1 MPQSYWLVK
10 TEPSEFSFDDLLRD
24 GVTVWD
30 GVRNHQAKKNLMAM
44 AIGDWVLLY
53 HSVTEKAVVGLAKV
67 SKAAYA
73 DPTDNP
79 DERWQVVEI
88 EPVKPFHTR
97 VTLAMIKATA
107 TLAEIPL
114 IRQSRLSVMP
124 LSARD
129 FDTLLALAETTL
141 PS

>member
-1 MPQSYWLVK
+1 MQQKYWLVK

-44 AIGDWVLLY
+44 AIDDWVLVY
-53 HSVTEKAVVGLAKV
+53 HSVSEKAVAGLAKV
-67 SKAAYA
+67 SKAAYV
-73 DPTDNP
+73 DPKDNP
-79 DERWQVVEI
+79 DQSWQVVEI
-88 EPVKPFHTR
+88 KPVKPMRTR

-107 TLAEIPL
+107 SLAQIPL

-124 LSARD
+124 LSDSD
-129 FDTLLALAETTL
+129 FDTLLALGDTIL